1 MVFSGRALFHRE
13 TCEGQPRMNTEK
25 AILIH
30 LATNRKEK
38 SEAEESMKELRGLA
52 STAGAEVVAE
62 TFQFRQ
68 EISPKY
74 LIGKGKVSEIIHIK
88 QETEADLIIFGN
100 DLSPIQQQNLED
112 DIQAKVIDRTQLI
125 LDIFAQRARS
135 KEGKLQ
141 VELAQLNYYLPRLLG
156 KGTVLSRLGG
166 GIGTRGPGEKKLEE
180 DRRRIQER
188 ISKIKKE
195 ILKVQKRRAT
205 QRKRRQTSPIP
216 FVSLVGYTNAGKS
229 ALFNRLSRA
238 KMFTSPQ
245 LFATLDPILRRV
257 SFSDGLYF
265 FLSDTVGFI
274 KKIPVELITSFRA
287 TLEELK
293 DADCILHVIDI
304 TSSACDSQITAVED
318 TLSVIG
324 IPDIPTIKVFN
335 KIDLLPNTKELLR
348 KNQLPDIHSIYASA
362 KTGDGIQALQEHLRS
377 ILFRNMELFYLRI
390 PHSQKELIESFS
402 KWTIILKR
410 RENGDYSELKIM
422 ADPRS
427 IVDYLPYI
435 KKGEENW

>member
-1 MVFSGRALFHRE
+1 MEH
-13 TCEGQPRMNTEK
+13 

-30 LATNRKEK
+30 FTKNRKEK
-38 SEAEESMKELRGLA
+38 SEAKESMKELRGLA
-52 STAGAEVVAE
+52 STAGAEIIAE
-62 TFQFRQ
+62 MFQFRQ

-74 LIGKGKVSEIIHIK
+74 LIGEGKVEEIIRLK
-88 QETEADLIIFGN
+88 DETEANLIIFDN

-112 DIQAKVIDRTQLI
+112 DIQTKVIDRTQLI

-141 VELAQLNYYLPRLLG
+141 VEHAQLNYYLPRLLG
-156 KGTVLSRLGG
+156 KGTALSRLGG
-166 GIGTRGPGEKKLEE
+166 GIGTRGPGEKKLEK
-180 DRRRIQER
+180 DRRRIQDR

-195 ILKVQKRRAT
+195 ILKIQKRRST
-205 QRKRRQTSPIP
+205 QRQRRGESPIP
-216 FVSLVGYTNAGKS
+216 FVSLVGYTNVGKS
-229 ALFNRLSRA
+229 TLFNHLSQE

-257 SFSDGLYF
+257 NFSDGLYF

-293 DADCILHVIDI
+293 EADCILHVIDI
-304 TSSACDSQITAVED
+304 TKSNYENQITAVEAI
-318 TLSVIG
+318 LSDIG
-324 IPDIPTIKVFN
+324 IRDIPIINIFN
-335 KIDLLPNTKELLR
+335 KIDQLPNKNVLLE
-348 KNQLPDIHSIYASA
+348 KNLSMNSHSIYISA
-362 KTGDGIQALQEHLRS
+362 KTGDGIQNLKEYLKS
-377 ILFRNMELFYLRI
+377 ILFRGMELFYLRI
-390 PHSQKELIESFS
+390 PKSQKELIDSFS
-402 KWTIILKR
+402 RWTVILKK

-427 IVDYLPYI
+427 IVNYFPYI
-435 KKGEENW
+435 KKGGENW